1 MAQIVFEVVRWKNFL
16 STGNS
21 WNQIQL
27 NKHKSALIVG
37 KNGSGKS
44 TVLDALTF
52 SLFGKSFRNINKPL
66 LINSINGKDC
76 LVELEFSI
84 QTKKY
89 KIRRGIKPNVFELY
103 LDGELIDQDAATKDY
118 QSYLETSILKFN
130 YKAFTQI
137 VILGSSSFVPFMKLS
152 ASDRR
157 AIIEDLL
164 DIQIFSSMNSV
175 VKDNLSQIKLESV
188 ENKTA
193 LEGISQ
199 QLQLQK
205 KFIEDAKKNA
215 DAEIEK
221 KTEDRDE
228 NLRHIEEHEHKC
240 ELVQRHT
247 DQLLNS
253 IRDKDS
259 VVDKIG
265 SLNKLSVKINE
276 TRRKIQ
282 KDLDFYEQHDE
293 CPTCTQEITQTFKQ
307 NITAGRKKKVE
318 EIDKGLVDLNDQ
330 LNKMVTRN
338 KEIQDVITKVN
349 EHQAEVA
356 RYGATIK
363 QLRKNVEKQN
373 KEIEELK
380 NKKPMDGNLEK
391 LARELYA
398 KYQELI
404 ATRERISNEKAYA
417 EAAAILLKDSGIK
430 ARIVKQYL
438 PIINKLVNKYLA
450 SLDFFVNFE
459 MDEEFK
465 ETIKSRHRDDFSYD
479 NFSEGE
485 RMRIDLSLLF
495 TFRAIARMKNS
506 INTNLLIMDEIFDGA
521 IDSSGTDELMK
532 LIDQLSEDS
541 NIFVISHKTDALI
554 DKFGTVMKFEKVKN
568 FSQMEIA

>member
-1 MAQIVFEVVRWKNFL
+1 MAQIVFEVARWKNFL

-52 SLFGKSFRNINKPL
+52 ALFGKSFRNINKPL
-66 LINSINGKDC
+66 LVNSINGKEC

-89 KIRRGIKPNVFELY
+89 KIRRGIKPNVFEMY
-103 LDGELIDQDAATKDY
+103 LDGLLIDQDAATKDY
-118 QSYLETSILKFN
+118 QSYLENSILKFN

-137 VILGSSSFVPFMKLS
+137 VILGSSSFIPFMKLS

-157 AIIEDLL
+157 SIIEDLL

-175 VKDNLSQIKLESV
+175 VKDNLSQIKLDSV

-205 KFIEDAKKNA
+205 KFIEDAKKNT

-228 NLRHIEEHEHKC
+228 NLRHIEEHEEKC
-240 ELVQRHT
+240 DLVQRHT
-247 DQLLNS
+247 EQLLNS
-253 IRDKDS
+253 IRDKDL
-259 VVDKIG
+259 VVGKIG
-265 SLNKLSVKINE
+265 SLGKMGVKINE

-282 KDLDFYEQHDE
+282 KDLDFYEQNDE

-465 ETIKSRHRDDFSYD
+465 EKIKSRHRDDFSYD

>member
-1 MAQIVFEVVRWKNFL
+1 MAQIMFEVVRWKNFL

-21 WNQIQL
+21 WNQIYL

-84 QTKKY
+84 QTNKY
-89 KIRRGIKPNVFELY
+89 KIRRGIKPNVFEIFLNG
-103 LDGELIDQDAATKDY
+103 DLIDQDAATKDY
-118 QSYLETSILKFN
+118 QSFLENSILKFN

-152 ASDRR
+152 AADRR

-175 VKDNLSQIKLESV
+175 VKDTLAQIKLETV

-199 QLQLQK
+199 QLQMQK

-215 DAEIEK
+215 EEEIEK
-221 KTEDRDE
+221 KIQDRDE
-228 NLRHIEEHEHKC
+228 NLQHIKEHEEKC
-240 ELVQRHT
+240 ELVERHT
-247 DQLLNS
+247 TQLLNS
-253 IRDKDS
+253 IHDKDA
-259 VVDKIG
+259 VVDKIS
-265 SLNKLSVKINE
+265 SLGKMSVKINE
-276 TRRKIQ
+276 TRKKVQ
-282 KDLDFYEQHDE
+282 KELDFYEQNDE
-293 CPTCTQEITQTFKQ
+293 CPTCTQEISQAFKQ
-307 NITAGRKKKVE
+307 KITAGRKKKVD
-318 EIDKGLVDLNDQ
+318 EIDKGLIELNDQ
-330 LNKMVTRN
+330 LQKVVSRHDD
-338 KEIQDVITKVN
+338 IQKIVAQVN
-349 EHQAEVA
+349 EHRAEVA

-363 QLRKNVEKQN
+363 QLTKNVEKQE
-373 KEIEELK
+373 KEIEELR

-391 LARELYA
+391 MARELYA
-398 KYQELI
+398 KYQDLVAE
-404 ATRERISNEKAYA
+404 RERISNEKAYS

-450 SLDFFVNFE
+450 ALDFFVNFE
-459 MDEEFK
+459 IDEEFK

-554 DKFGTVMKFEKVKN
+554 DKFGTVMKFDKVKN

>member
-1 MAQIVFEVVRWKNFL
+1 MAQIVFETVRWKNFL